1 MTTPRYTG
9 RVATVHHGYAFILRT
24 SVLLNGLTCTD
35 LGDHDIYLNQFACPA
50 PLRPGMLLEFSVE
63 VDSRRGAGHFRAV
76 AAEEI
81 CEGEVL
87 LPGGAHELVPGLV
100 LTGTG
105 LIPTQGK
112 QVSDDAL
119 RQVRANQPFRGL
131 KRQRGP
137 VAPVAVD
144 ESQVIST
151 LTAYLRHLFPSLTIY
166 DLSFSVVGT
175 DKAAENRVIEENA
188 EDYVGMS
195 MTAQAQQLR
204 DTYSSYRATVELLTW
219 LYENH
224 YFRAGAP
231 INPEIIA
238 SLIKIAQDAKLPEQK
253 VAITTQFGVATELMS
268 TCGILGPNTVLPMCY
283 LAEMFLALPVWFF
296 PWSLSDIT
304 EARASSDPAVLST
317 TRFFCDLMPGN
328 QRWADLYQIYNR
340 RGRTLEHY
348 VGEEIPPSIRRV
360 IREAVDVF
368 DYVVVMTPYHDVAGS
383 DWEDETWLR
392 TIDPYVVGFMAGIPY
407 MFILGRY
414 VEGAGD
420 FPEHSRQVADTMD
433 YLRTNKGR
441 LRNFNRSTEGG
452 KLATWANWVGRTD
465 NQLGSELITQVDEL
479 LAAFQEGIVFD
490 WLRNE
495 RPDTTF
501 TTTT

>member
-1 MTTPRYTG
+1 
-9 RVATVHHGYAFILRT
+9 
-24 SVLLNGLTCTD
+24 
-35 LGDHDIYLNQFACPA
+35 
-50 PLRPGMLLEFSVE
+50 
-63 VDSRRGAGHFRAV
+63 
-76 AAEEI
+76 
-81 CEGEVL
+81 
-87 LPGGAHELVPGLV
+87 
-100 LTGTG
+100 
-105 LIPTQGK
+105 
-112 QVSDDAL
+112 
-119 RQVRANQPFRGL
+119 
-131 KRQRGP
+131 
-137 VAPVAVD
+137 
-144 ESQVIST
+144 
-151 LTAYLRHLFPSLTIY
+151 
-166 DLSFSVVGT
+166 
-175 DKAAENRVIEENA
+175 
-188 EDYVGMS
+188 
-195 MTAQAQQLR
+195 
-204 DTYSSYRATVELLTW
+204 
-219 LYENH
+219 
-224 YFRAGAP
+224 
-231 INPEIIA
+231 
-238 SLIKIAQDAKLPEQK
+238 
-253 VAITTQFGVATELMS
+253 
-268 TCGILGPNTVLPMCY
+268 
-283 LAEMFLALPVWFF
+283 MFLALPVWFF